1 MDNNITFEDFDEFED
16 QFLEDME
23 EDFGSYY
30 NAEY

>member
-1 MDNNITFEDFDEFED
+1 MDNNITFENFDEFED

-23 EDFGSYY
+23 GDFGSYY

>member
-1 MDNNITFEDFDEFED
+1 MDNNITFENFDEFED
-16 QFLEDME
+16 QFLEGTE